1 MKLSKLFWI
10 GVAVAVASL
19 APLLFYI
26 VFGPKDGNP
35 IGLGLLFFFGT
46 PVGVVLALV
55 GLATSR
61 RSRLLDLAAD
71 DAITGISRRIGHHV
85 VRFRVDHQRG
95 AAICGQLVQ

>member
-10 GVAVAVASL
+10 GVVVAAASL
-19 APLLFYI
+19 APLLLYV

-46 PVGVVLALV
+46 PVGVILTLV

-61 RSRLLDLAAD
+61 RN
-71 DAITGISRRIGHHV
+71 
-85 VRFRVDHQRG
+85 
-95 AAICGQLVQ
+95 

>member
-1 MKLSKLFWI
+1 MKFSKLFWI

-19 APLLFYI
+19 APLLLYI

-46 PVGVVLALV
+46 PVGVILTLV

-61 RSRLLDLAAD
+61 RRS
-71 DAITGISRRIGHHV
+71 
-85 VRFRVDHQRG
+85 
-95 AAICGQLVQ
+95 